1 MHPPYATTV
10 AATTSVSSM
19 QNSNVICADG
29 ENIFPSE
36 GLINVLSNYRSA
48 TRDLRLKER
57 ELPLR
62 SALKITSRSQ
72 TGL

>member
-1 MHPPYATTV
+1 MHQPYATTV
-10 AATTSVSSM
+10 AATTSVSWM
-19 QNSNVICADG
+19 QNSSAICADG

-36 GLINVLSNYRSA
+36 DLINVRSNYRSA
-48 TRDLRLKER
+48 TRDSRLEER

-62 SALKITSRSQ
+62 SASKITTRSQ